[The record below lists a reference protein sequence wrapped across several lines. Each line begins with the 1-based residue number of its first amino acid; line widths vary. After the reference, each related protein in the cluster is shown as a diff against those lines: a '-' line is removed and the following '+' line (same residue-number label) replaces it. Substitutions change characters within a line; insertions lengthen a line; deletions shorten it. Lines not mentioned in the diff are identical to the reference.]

1 MKQQSAEHFSS
12 STTVSTTTRA
22 SSSSSCISTGGMT
35 SEHLPSGNIIQDLQL
50 FDDAYKPDLSN
61 CTEEFELERWCFPEA
76 KDLEF
81 TEFDRMKVERQIS
94 ASLYAINGV
103 QEYMD
108 TVHDPTE
115 AFWDL
120 PPFCSL
126 FCQI

>member
-1 MKQQSAEHFSS
+1 
-12 STTVSTTTRA
+12 
-22 SSSSSCISTGGMT
+22 MT

-61 CTEEFELERWCFPEA
+61 CTEEFELGSYQSDLSTGFGNVVDRFSFTQELLDFPKNGGALPEA